1 MSVPVN
7 RLRDAA
13 LDDKY
18 TCTRG
23 RIFLS
28 GIQAL
33 VRLPLVQHERDLAAG
48 LNTAG
53 FISGYRGSPLGAY
66 DKNLWAA
73 SGHLERHHIVF
84 QPGVNEDLAATAVWG
99 SQQVGLSPGARH
111 DGVFALWYGKGPGVD
126 RSGDVLKHANAAGSA
141 RLGGVL
147 ALAGDDHACKSSTL
161 PHQSDFAFMNAGMPV
176 LNPAGVQ
183 ELLDLGLYGF
193 ALSRYSGCWVGF
205 KALAEQMDAS
215 ATVDADPG
223 RVQIRLPEDFRLPEG
238 GLNLRWP
245 DSPPEQEAR
254 LLEWKIP
261 AAQAFA
267 RANGLDRITHD
278 SPRARLGIAATGKA
292 WLDLLQAL
300 EDLGLN
306 RQRLRD
312 AGIRLYRVA
321 MPWPLEPWGA
331 RRFAEGLEEVLVVE
345 EKRALVET
353 QLKEQLYALPAA
365 RRPRVTGKTDEAGG
379 PLLPATLELSPGLVA
394 RAVAARL
401 APWYE
406 DDGLHARLRRLEA
419 LEAGAGE
426 SPMTR
431 LPHYCSGCPHNRS
444 TRVPEGSRAMG
455 GIGCH
460 YMAMWA
466 SPRTETFTHMGG
478 EGATWIGQAP
488 FTDEQHVFQNLGD
501 GTYYHSGILA
511 IRAAVA
517 AGVSMTY
524 KLLWNEAVAMTGGQ
538 PVDGPLDVYGL
549 IDQLRAEGV
558 TRIELL
564 SDAPRQLDRRRLP
577 AGLRPRDRR
586 ELETV
591 QRELREVPGVSV
603 LVYVQPC
610 ATERRR
616 RRKRGQLPDPP
627 VRVVINENVCEGCG
641 DCGRQSGCLSIAPVE
656 TPEGR
661 KRRIDQSSCNKDFS
675 CLEGFCPSFVT
686 LRGATPRRG
695 RTSPREQLGTL
706 PEPRRPAL
714 DERPWRI
721 LITGVGGTGVVT
733 TSALLGMAAH
743 LDGRAARTLDQTG
756 LAQKFGAVT
765 SHVQIAA
772 ADADLHAP
780 RVAAGAADLLLGVDL
795 VVSAGRE
802 ALTAAD
808 GSRTAA
814 VLDTHA
820 SMPAAFTREP
830 DLAFP
835 GDELRRR
842 VERHCRDLHSL
853 DASRLAEALVG
864 DTLATNLLLAGYAW
878 QQGLLPLS
886 REAIEQAV
894 RLNGTAV
901 EANLAAFTWGRHA
914 AVDLPRVLRLAGLD
928 RSPAHPP
935 TLEARIRHH
944 AGHLE
949 AYQDRAL
956 AERYLKRVRAIQ
968 ALERGID
975 PDSEVLTRAVAEG
988 YVRVLAYK
996 DEYEVARQLTDP
1008 GFLARLAADFEGD
1021 FRLEFHLAPP
1031 LLARRDPATGR
1042 PRKHRFGPW
1051 LLAPLRLLARC
1062 RRWRGRWFDP
1072 FRYSGDRRLER
1083 ALLQDYEGWLD
1094 RLLAGTRQENLEQAA
1109 AIAALPQ
1116 RIRGYGPVK
1125 AEAAAAAR
1133 REARLLWQR
1142 FEHPALD
1149 GVAARARNVTRLA
1162 GRAAAGG

>member
-1 MSVPVN
+1 MSVPQN
-7 RLRDAA
+7 RLRTVD

-18 TCTRG
+18 TRTHG
-23 RIFLS
+23 RIFVS

-33 VRLPLVQHERDLAAG
+33 VRLPLIQRERDAAAG

-53 FISGYRGSPLGAY
+53 FISGYRGSPLGGY

-73 SGHLERHHIVF
+73 RAHLERHRIVF
-84 QPGVNEDLAATAVWG
+84 QPGINEDLAATAVWG
-99 SQQVGLSPGARH
+99 SQQVGLSPAAKH

-126 RSGDVLKHANAAGSA
+126 RSGDVFKHANAAGSA

-147 ALAGDDHACKSSTL
+147 AVAGDDHACKSSTL
-161 PHQSDFAFMNAGMPV
+161 PHQSDFAFLNAGMPV

-223 RVQIRLPEDFRLPEG
+223 RVRIRLPEDFRLPED

-245 DSPPEQEAR
+245 DPPPAQEAR

-267 RANGLDRITHD
+267 RANGLDRVTHD

-300 EDLGLN
+300 EDLGLDEE
-306 RQRLRD
+306 RLR
-312 AGIRLYRVA
+312 AVGIRLYKVA
-321 MPWPLEPWGA
+321 MPWPLEPVGA

-345 EKRALVET
+345 EKRALIET
-353 QLKEQLYALPAA
+353 QLKAQLYALPAA
-365 RRPRVTGKTDEAGG
+365 RRPRVAGKADEAGC
-379 PLLPATLELSPGLVA
+379 PLLPATLELSPAQIA

-401 APWYE
+401 APWYQ
-406 DDGLHARLRRLEA
+406 DDAIRARLRTLDA
-419 LEAGAGE
+419 LEAAEGE
-426 SPMTR
+426 PPLTR

-444 TRVPEGSRAMG
+444 TQVPEGSRAMG

-466 SPRTETFTHMGG
+466 SPRTATFTHMGG
-478 EGATWIGQAP
+478 EGATWLGQAP
-488 FTDEQHVFQNLGD
+488 FTEERHVFQNLGD

-517 AGVSMTY
+517 AGVNMTY

-538 PVDGPLDVYGL
+538 PLDGPLDVYGL
-549 IDQLRAEGV
+549 VGQLRAEGV
-558 TRIELL
+558 ARIELL
-564 SDAPRQLDRRRLP
+564 SDDPGQFDRRRLP
-577 AGLRPRDRR
+577 AGLRARDRR

-591 QRELREVPGVSV
+591 QRELREVSGVSV
-603 LVYVQPC
+603 LVYVQAC

-616 RRKRGQLPDPP
+616 KRKRGQLPDPP
-627 VRVVINENVCEGCG
+627 VRVVINESVCEGCG
-641 DCGRQSGCLSIAPVE
+641 DCGRQSGCLSIVPVE
-656 TPEGR
+656 TPDGR
-661 KRRIDQSSCNKDFS
+661 KRQIDQSSCNKDFS

-686 LRGATPRRG
+686 LRGAQPRRG
-695 RTSPREQLGTL
+695 RGVSRESLGVL
-706 PEPRRPAL
+706 PEPQRPAL
-714 DERPWRI
+714 ERPWRV

-743 LDGRAARTLDQTG
+743 LDGNAAHTLDQTG

-772 ADADLHAP
+772 DDASLHAP
-780 RVAAGAADLLLGVDL
+780 RVGAGATDLLLGVDL
-795 VVSAGRE
+795 VVSAGRDT
-802 ALTAAD
+802 LTTADAA
-808 GSRTAA
+808 RTAA
-814 VLDTHA
+814 VLNTHT
-820 SMPAAFTREP
+820 SMPAAFTRDP
-830 DLAFP
+830 DLPFP
-835 GDELRRR
+835 GGELRRR
-842 VERHCRDLHSL
+842 VERHCRDVRAF
-853 DASRLAEALVG
+853 DATRLAQALVG
-864 DTLATNLLLAGYAW
+864 DAVATNLLLVGHAW
-878 QQGLLPLS
+878 QRGLLPLS

-914 AVDLPRVLRLAGLD
+914 AVDLPRVMALAGL
-928 RSPAHPP
+928 RREPAEPE
-935 TLEARIRHH
+935 TLEARIRRH
-944 AGHLE
+944 AAHLE
-949 AYQDRAL
+949 AYQERSL
-956 AERYLKRVRAIQ
+956 AERYLDRVRAIQ

-975 PDSEVLTRAVAEG
+975 PGSEALTRAVADG
-988 YVRVLAYK
+988 YLRVLAYK

-1008 GFLARLAADFEGD
+1008 QFLARLGDDFEGD

-1051 LLAPLRLLARC
+1051 LLPLLRLLARG
-1062 RRWRGRWFDP
+1062 RRWRGRWYDP

-1083 ALLQDYEGWLD
+1083 ELLQAYEGWLE
-1094 RLLAGTRQENLEQAA
+1094 RLLAETRRENLEQAA
-1109 AIAALPQ
+1109 AIAALPG
-1116 RIRGYGPVK
+1116 RMRGYGPVK
-1125 AEAAAAAR
+1125 AEAVAAAR

-1142 FEHPALD
+1142 FEHPELAS
-1149 GVAARARNVTRLA
+1149 VAARARNVTRLA
-1162 GRAAAGG
+1162 ARAG